1 MKIKLLSICAVIALI
16 SLSLKPAEKR
26 TTSAEYEIA
35 EIYEADELI
44 SGSKVLLGDKLSGVS
59 EVFNP
64 TNIQTGKYTV
74 YATLKATNL
83 YQIDGKNI
91 FIQTRSCN
99 EYASSDQLTL
109 LIELGNGYSKGK
121 LIF

>member
-1 MKIKLLSICAVIALI
+1 MKIKLLSICAIIAVI

-74 YATLKATNL
+74 YVTLKATNL

-109 LIELGNGYSKGK
+109 VVELGNGYSKGK